1 VLLDSNIIIY
11 SAQPEHAQL
20 RDKQVVVQHSNT
32 SAGHNTLHITKACA
46 KSLLFTISLVEQGV
60 LPPIRQQYPLRSW
73 ESLLQSLNA
82 IFQILCHAWG

>member
-1 VLLDSNIIIY
+1 MLLDSNIIIY

-20 RDKQVVVQHSNT
+20 RDKQVVVEQSNT
-32 SAGHNTLHITKACA
+32 SAGHNTLHITIACA
-46 KSLLFTISLVEQGV
+46 KSLLFTINLVEQGV

-82 IFQILCHAWG
+82 IFQILCRAWG